1 MNGICCAGTG
11 THLETAASTPERDY
25 GGQGGDRSL
34 QGNSRLYMVITC
46 RQFRSCRLYSWIRF
60 TWTSN
65 MEDGLIFTLYSFSR
79 NWENFIL
86 FSCGEWTGQSP
97 LRQKPWLSGGAHT
110 LSSTVRAEILAW
122 QSGSPASLWLSPGG
136 RCRHSQSCA
145 ASLAGSSLSRS
156 PLRFSINLK
165 EKEIQIIS

>member
-1 MNGICCAGTG
+1 MNGVRCARTG
-11 THLETAASTPERDY
+11 THLETDASTPEKDY
-25 GGQGGDRSL
+25 RGQGGGGGL

-97 LRQKPWLSGGAHT
+97 LRQKPWVSAGAHT
-110 LSSTVRAEILAW
+110 LSSEVRAER
-122 QSGSPASLWLSPGG
+122 SLPG
-136 RCRHSQSCA
+136 
-145 ASLAGSSLSRS
+145 SRS
-156 PLRFSINLK
+156 HLLHFGYLPEEDVVTHEAVQLC
-165 EKEIQIIS
+165 

>member
-1 MNGICCAGTG
+1 MNGIRCAGTG

-25 GGQGGDRSL
+25 GGQRGDRSL

-46 RQFRSCRLYSWIRF
+46 KQFRSCRLYSWIRF

-86 FSCGEWTGQSP
+86 FSCGEWTGQPSQTETVAVRWSP
-97 LRQKPWLSGGAHT
+97 HPQLHGEGRDPRLAVGLTCFT
-110 LSSTVRAEILAW
+110 LAISR
-122 QSGSPASLWLSPGG
+122 
-136 RCRHSQSCA
+136 RKM
-145 ASLAGSSLSRS
+145 SSLTKLCSFVSWLRS
-156 PLRFSINLK
+156 FT
-165 EKEIQIIS
+165 